1 MPSYLNVR
9 KSSAFI
15 GLLACLIALAIFLT
29 PSYAAQEGTGQLHS
43 QGAFSSLVDK
53 LGLQYKTAEP
63 LPPEKA
69 FAVQARLEGS
79 DTVVVRLS
87 PVEGYYL
94 YRDRFSVDIVS
105 PDTVKVQRIDL
116 PPGESK
122 DDPTFGTVVV
132 YRSPFEA
139 KINLSRPAKGT
150 VLELRLNYQGCSD
163 LGICYPP
170 VQLPYSVKLP
180 DRGAQTLI
188 DHGQPVAGA
197 NSIHL
202 SQGEPSKR
210 LSSGQKASAQFRVE
224 SGILLLAGFY
234 GVGLLLSLTPCVW
247 PLVPILSGI
256 IAGQGETISRQR
268 SLLLSACYVLGM
280 AIAYTAFG
288 VIAGLSGAL
297 VSTILQNIWV
307 AGATAMLFVFLA
319 MAMFGLVTLNL
330 PNFLQAPV
338 AGQVEAKGKGLAGAF
353 GMGVVSAAIV
363 GPCIVAP
370 LAAALLYIGQTGD
383 VLLGGAALFALALG
397 KGTPLILL
405 GTSIGSFMPRA
416 GPWMA
421 GIKVLLGSIMLLVAI
436 LTVAPYVPPTITM
449 ALIGVLLIGFALGHV
464 GTLNEIRS
472 ELRLATVARQSMA
485 IVALVVGVIYMIGA
499 VSGAKSLLAPLAQIG
514 KPTEVKRPGIPVF
527 ERISTSAELDA
538 KIAASGGRTVVVD
551 VYADWCISCKAM
563 ELLTFSDPA
572 VQTQLS
578 HAVLL
583 RLDVTEQTVAQKELM
598 RRHNLFGP
606 PAVLFFNNDG
616 AEKRAY
622 RVVGYMQSEYFSRVL
637 NGALSSS
644 KGENKHE

>member
-1 MPSYLNVR
+1 MPSYVNVR
-9 KSSAFI
+9 KISASI
-15 GLLACLIALAIFLT
+15 GLLACLIASAIFLT

-53 LGLQYKTAEP
+53 LGLQSKTVEP
-63 LPPEKA
+63 LPPEEA
-69 FAVQARLEGS
+69 FAAQVRLDGS
-79 DTVVVRLS
+79 HTVVVRLS
-87 PVEGYYL
+87 PVKGYYL

-150 VLELRLNYQGCSD
+150 VLALRLNYQGCSD

-170 VQLPYSVKLP
+170 VQLPYSVELP
-180 DRGAQTLI
+180 DRGAQSLTA
-188 DHGQPVAGA
+188 HGQPVAGA

-202 SQGEPSKR
+202 SQGEPSAR
-210 LSSGQKASAQFRVE
+210 LSPGQKASPEFRAE
-224 SGILLLAGFY
+224 SGIWLLAGFY

-268 SLLLSACYVLGM
+268 AFLLSTCYVLGM

-297 VSTILQNIWV
+297 VSTTLQNIWV

-338 AGQVEAKGKGLAGAF
+338 AGKVESKGKGLGGTF

-416 GPWMA
+416 GPWMD

-449 ALIGVLLIGFALGHV
+449 ALIGVLLIGFAIGHV
-464 GTLNEIRS
+464 GTRNEIRS
-472 ELRLATVARQSMA
+472 ELRLATVVRQAMA

-499 VSGAKSLLAPLAQIG
+499 GSGAKSLLAPLAQIG
-514 KPTEVKRPGIPVF
+514 KPTDVKRQGIPVF